1 MPKTKPQQAGKASTQ
16 EVICRA
22 LAQAGG
28 SATREAL
35 ATASGI
41 DARALQNAIYNAC
54 QAKRVRRTGDQIE
67 LTPAGKKWIGEST
80 ATTTQPSPKRAHKKA
95 AKPKQRKTPVAKA
108 RTAKPVGAEPPIE
121 RIAVSSCKCA
131 AFSDGSFVL
140 EKDGATIAL
149 TADEYQA
156 MCAYQQRMQPADG
169 MRCAMEPI
177 VPIESIKRMAE
188 ERAAQYSDVNDAC
201 PYPFFTGAGR
211 LFKQFFLQARGKLKP
226 NTQEQA

>member
-1 MPKTKPQQAGKASTQ
+1 MEEVTQIRRNAAGAPPVSTSAPRSVFDWRLPPADAVSTAPTTKGATMPKTKPQPTGKASTQ

-22 LAQAGG
+22 LDQAGG

-67 LTPAGKKWIGEST
+67 LTSAGKKWIGEST
-80 ATTTQPSPKRAHKKA
+80 ATTQPSPKRAHKKA
-95 AKPKQRKTPVAKA
+95 TKPRPRKAPAAKV

-121 RIAVSSCKCA
+121 RIATSSCKCA
-131 AFSDGSFVL
+131 VFSDGSFVL
-140 EKDGATIAL
+140 EKEGAAIAL

-156 MCAYQQRMQPADG
+156 IRTDQQRMHPADG
-169 MRCAMEPI
+169 A
-177 VPIESIKRMAE
+177 
-188 ERAAQYSDVNDAC
+188 
-201 PYPFFTGAGR
+201 
-211 LFKQFFLQARGKLKP
+211 L
-226 NTQEQA
+226 